1 MMIGTDGAM
10 TVIAPSQRPMSTR
23 RRITSPPMKPTT
35 TVFMGRAN
43 SQATG
48 SGPMFQIMV
57 TAGFRVSRAVGR
69 RIAPVVGCGFPE
81 PVGPGFHLSLGD
93 GHRIITGAGLM

>member
-1 MMIGTDGAM
+1 
-10 TVIAPSQRPMSTR
+10 
-23 RRITSPPMKPTT
+23 MKRTT

-48 SGPMFQIMV
+48 FGPMFQIMV
-57 TAGFRVSRAVGR
+57 TAGFRASRAVGR
-69 RIAPVVGCGFPE
+69 RIAPGVGCGFRE

-93 GHRIITGAGLM
+93 GHRITMGGGLI